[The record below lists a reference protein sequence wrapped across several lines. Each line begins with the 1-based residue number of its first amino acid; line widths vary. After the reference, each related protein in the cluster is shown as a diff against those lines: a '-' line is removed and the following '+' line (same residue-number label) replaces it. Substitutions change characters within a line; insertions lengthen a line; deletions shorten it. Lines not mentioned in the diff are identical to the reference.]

1 MKADAPVTDPALRCT
16 IEFFIV
22 VVGARREFVVDAFI
36 DVASSFLAPADKQL
50 IC

>member
-1 MKADAPVTDPALRCT
+1 MKADAPVADPALRCT
-16 IEFFIV
+16 IEFFLV
-22 VVGARREFVVDAFI
+22 VVAARPSVVVDAFI

>member
-1 MKADAPVTDPALRCT
+1 MKADAPVADPALRCT
-16 IEFFIV
+16 IEFFLV
-22 VVGARREFVVDAFI
+22 VVAARPSVVVVFI